1 VVLES
6 KGVRPSFGKSAPLL
20 ILIGTIAALAI
31 FTSTM
36 SKNPAL
42 PMLAQSIGA
51 DAAQVGLISAI
62 SPIPGIL
69 ISSFAGAYSDKHG
82 RKRIVLISL
91 LIFATAPFTY
101 LFVTEIWQLAI
112 IRFYHGF
119 ATGMFMPVAMAA
131 IADHYPAEVRG
142 QALGTYS
149 SFTMVGRFS
158 APFAG
163 GALIFF
169 ANFGLLYI
177 ICGVTAIIALVMAF
191 LVRWDEPFVKRPLNK
206 PSGNMIAALKDVVK
220 DRGILLTSSMEGV
233 QYFAMGAF
241 EAFLPL
247 YCLSLGMNGLEI
259 GAIMGVQVISMLL
272 TKPFMGRF
280 SDRRGRKP
288 SIIVGLLAGSV
299 VILLMPFTV
308 DPILLGVLSVLF
320 GITVAMVTASTSA
333 LVCEIAGCS
342 AHGSAI
348 GVLSSIMD
356 VGHSLGPLITGA
368 VVTLVSFQLGF
379 GLAAVL
385 LLVGAFAFVFGMRR
399 IDEGPTA

>member
-1 VVLES
+1 MSYWNLHFV
-6 KGVRPSFGKSAPLL
+6 KPSFGKSGPLL
-20 ILIGTIAALAI
+20 IIIGIIAALVI

-42 PMLAQSIGA
+42 PLLAQSIGA

-69 ISSFAGAYSDKHG
+69 ISSFAGAYSDKYG
-82 RKRIVLISL
+82 RKRVMFISL

-101 LFVTEIWQLAI
+101 LFVTEIWQLGI

-163 GALIFF
+163 GALIYF

-177 ICGVTAIIALVMAF
+177 VCGVTAIIALALAF
-191 LVRWDEPFVKRPLNK
+191 LVRWDEPFTKGHASK
-206 PSGNMIAALKDVVK
+206 PQGSMIAALRKTVVK
-220 DRGILLTSSMEGV
+220 ERGILLTSSMEGI

-247 YCLSLGMNGLEI
+247 YCLSLGMNGLVI
-259 GAIMGVQVISMLL
+259 GAIM
-272 TKPFMGRF
+272 
-280 SDRRGRKP
+280 
-288 SIIVGLLAGSV
+288 
-299 VILLMPFTV
+299 
-308 DPILLGVLSVLF
+308 
-320 GITVAMVTASTSA
+320 
-333 LVCEIAGCS
+333 VC
-342 AHGSAI
+342 
-348 GVLSSIMD
+348 
-356 VGHSLGPLITGA
+356 
-368 VVTLVSFQLGF
+368 
-379 GLAAVL
+379 
-385 LLVGAFAFVFGMRR
+385 R
-399 IDEGPTA
+399 

>member
-1 VVLES
+1 
-6 KGVRPSFGKSAPLL
+6 VRSPLGKSGAPLL
-20 ILIGTIAALAI
+20 VLIGTIAALAI

-42 PMLAQSIGA
+42 PLLAQSIGA

-82 RKRIVLISL
+82 RNRMVLISL
-91 LIFATAPFTY
+91 LIFASAPFTY
-101 LFVTEIWQLAI
+101 LFVTEIWQLVLV
-112 IRFYHGF
+112 RFYHGF
-119 ATGMFMPVAMAA
+119 ATAIFMPVAMAA
-131 IADHYPAEVRG
+131 IADHYPTEVRG

-163 GALIFF
+163 GALIYF
-169 ANFGLLYI
+169 ANFGFLYI
-177 ICGVTAIIALVMAF
+177 TCGITAIIALVLAL
-191 LVRWDEPFVKRPLNK
+191 LVRWDRPLVKMNVSK
-206 PSGNMIAALKDVVK
+206 PSGSMLLALRDVVK
-220 DRGILLTSSMEGV
+220 DRGIVLTSSMEGI

-247 YCLSLGMNGLEI
+247 YCLSLGMKGLEI

-272 TKPFMGRF
+272 AKPFMGRF
-280 SDRRGRKP
+280 SDKKGRRP
-288 SIIVGLLAGSV
+288 SIIAGLLSGSV
-299 VILLMPFTV
+299 VILLMPFSI
-308 DPILLGVLSVLF
+308 DPILLAVFSVLF

-333 LVCEIAGCS
+333 LVCELAGCS

-356 VGHSLGPLITGA
+356 IGHSLGPLITGA
-368 VVTLVSFQLGF
+368 IVTLVSFQLGF

-385 LLVGAFAFVFGMRR
+385 LLVGAFVFYFGMGR
-399 IDEGPTA
+399 IDEGLHTY

>member
-1 VVLES
+1 MRSPLD
-6 KGVRPSFGKSAPLL
+6 KSAAPLL
-20 ILIGTIAALAI
+20 VLIGTIAALAI

-42 PMLAQSIGA
+42 PLLAQSIGA

-82 RKRIVLISL
+82 RNRMVLISL
-91 LIFATAPFTY
+91 LIFASAPFTY
-101 LFVTEIWQLAI
+101 LFVTEIWQLVL

-119 ATGMFMPVAMAA
+119 ATAIFMPVAMAA

-163 GALIFF
+163 GALIYF
-169 ANFGLLYI
+169 ANFGFLYI
-177 ICGVTAIIALVMAF
+177 TCGITASIALVLAL
-191 LVRWDEPFVKRPLNK
+191 LVRWDRPLVKMNVNK
-206 PSGNMIAALKDVVK
+206 PSGSMLLALRDVVK
-220 DRGILLTSSMEGV
+220 DRGIVLTSSMEGI

-247 YCLSLGMNGLEI
+247 YCLSLGLNGLEI

-272 TKPFMGRF
+272 AKPFMGRF
-280 SDRRGRKP
+280 SDKRGRRP
-288 SIIVGLLAGSV
+288 SIIAGLLAGSV
-299 VILLMPFTV
+299 VILLMPFSI
-308 DPILLGVLSVLF
+308 DPILLAVFSVLF

-333 LVCEIAGCS
+333 LVCELAGCS
-342 AHGSAI
+342 SHGSAI

-356 VGHSLGPLITGA
+356 IGHSLGPLITGA
-368 VVTLVSFQLGF
+368 IVTLVSFQLGF

-385 LLVGAFAFVFGMRR
+385 LLVGAFAFYFGMRR
-399 IDEGPTA
+399 IDEGLNT

>member
-1 VVLES
+1 
-6 KGVRPSFGKSAPLL
+6 
-20 ILIGTIAALAI
+20 
-31 FTSTM
+31 
-36 SKNPAL
+36 
-42 PMLAQSIGA
+42 
-51 DAAQVGLISAI
+51 
-62 SPIPGIL
+62 
-69 ISSFAGAYSDKHG
+69 
-82 RKRIVLISL
+82 
-91 LIFATAPFTY
+91 
-101 LFVTEIWQLAI
+101 
-112 IRFYHGF
+112 
-119 ATGMFMPVAMAA
+119 MPVAMAA

-163 GALIFF
+163 GALIYF

-177 ICGVTAIIALVMAF
+177 ICGVTAIIALVLAF
-191 LVRWDEPFVKRPLNK
+191 LVRWDEPFGKVNASKR
-206 PSGNMIAALKDVVK
+206 SGSMISALRDVTK

-259 GAIMGVQVISMLL
+259 GAIMGIQVISMLL

-280 SDRRGRKP
+280 SDRKGRKP

-299 VILLMPFTV
+299 VILLMPFSV
-308 DPILLGVLSVLF
+308 DPILLGMLSVLF

-379 GLAAVL
+379 GLAAAL
-385 LLVGAFAFVFGMRR
+385 LLIGAFAFIFGMRR

>member
-1 VVLES
+1 V
-6 KGVRPSFGKSAPLL
+6 KPSFGRSGPLL
-20 ILIGTIAALAI
+20 IIIGTIAALVI

-42 PMLAQSIGA
+42 PLLAQSIGA

-69 ISSFAGAYSDKHG
+69 VSSLAGAYSDKYG
-82 RKRIVLISL
+82 RKRVLFISL
-91 LIFATAPFTY
+91 LIFATAPFAY
-101 LFVTEIWQLAI
+101 LFVTEIWQLGI

-158 APFAG
+158 APFIG
-163 GALIFF
+163 GALIYF

-177 ICGVTAIIALVMAF
+177 VCGVTAIIALAMAF
-191 LVRWDEPFVKRPLNK
+191 LVKWDVPLAK
-206 PSGNMIAALKDVVK
+206 AHALKTSGSMMAALKDVVK
-220 DRGILLTSSMEGV
+220 DKGILLTSSMEGI

-280 SDRRGRKP
+280 SDTKGRKP

-299 VILLMPFTV
+299 VILLMPFST
-308 DPILLGVLSVLF
+308 DPIFLAILSILF

-356 VGHSLGPLITGA
+356 IGHSLGPLITGM
-368 VVTLVSFQLGF
+368 VVTIVSFQLGF

-385 LLVGAFAFVFGMRR
+385 LLVGAFAFYLGMRR
-399 IDEGPTA
+399 IDDRSSA

>member
-1 VVLES
+1 M
-6 KGVRPSFGKSAPLL
+6 KPSFGKSGPLL
-20 ILIGTIAALAI
+20 IIIGIIAALVI

-42 PMLAQSIGA
+42 SLLAQSIGA
-51 DAAQVGLISAI
+51 NPAQVGLISAI

-69 ISSFAGAYSDKHG
+69 ISSFAGAYSDKYG
-82 RKRIVLISL
+82 RKRVMFISL

-101 LFVTEIWQLAI
+101 LFVTEIWQLGI

-163 GALIFF
+163 GALIYF

-177 ICGVTAIIALVMAF
+177 VCGVTAIIALILAF
-191 LVRWDEPFVKRPLNK
+191 LVRWDEPFTKVHAIR
-206 PSGNMIAALKDVVK
+206 PSGSIIAALKDVVK
-220 DRGILLTSSMEGV
+220 DRSILLTSSMEGV

-247 YCLSLGMNGLEI
+247 YCLSLGINSLEI

-280 SDRRGRKP
+280 SDQKGRKP

-299 VILLMPFTV
+299 VILLMPFSV
-308 DPILLGVLSVLF
+308 DPVPLAILSVLF

-356 VGHSLGPLITGA
+356 IGHSLGPLITGA

-379 GLAAVL
+379 GLAAAL
-385 LLVGAFAFVFGMRR
+385 LLFGAFAFIFGMRR
-399 IDEGPTA
+399 IDEGSTA

>member
-1 VVLES
+1 M
-6 KGVRPSFGKSAPLL
+6 KPSVGKSGPLL
-20 ILIGTIAALAI
+20 IIIGTIAALVI

-42 PMLAQSIGA
+42 PLLAQSIGA

-69 ISSFAGAYSDKHG
+69 ISSFAGAYSDKYG
-82 RKRIVLISL
+82 RKRVMFISL

-101 LFVTEIWQLAI
+101 LFVTEIWQLGM

-163 GALIFF
+163 GALIYF

-177 ICGVTAIIALVMAF
+177 VCGVTAIIALALAF
-191 LVRWDEPFVKRPLNK
+191 LVRWDEPFTKEHAFK
-206 PSGNMIAALKDVVK
+206 PQGSMIAALKDVVK
-220 DRGILLTSSMEGV
+220 ERGILLTSSMEGI

-241 EAFLPL
+241 ETFLPL
-247 YCLSLGMNGLEI
+247 YCLSLGMNGLVI

-280 SDRRGRKP
+280 SDKRGRKP
-288 SIIVGLLAGSV
+288 SIIIGLLGGSV
-299 VILLMPFTV
+299 VILLMPFSV
-308 DPILLGVLSVLF
+308 DPIFLAVLSVLF

-356 VGHSLGPLITGA
+356 VGHSLGPLITGM

-379 GLAAVL
+379 GLAAL
-385 LLVGAFAFVFGMRR
+385 LLLIGALAFLFGMRR
-399 IDEGPTA
+399 IDDRSSA

>member
-1 VVLES
+1 MVSES
-6 KGVRPSFGKSAPLL
+6 VRSPLGKSGAPLL

-42 PMLAQSIGA
+42 PLLAQSIGA

-82 RKRIVLISL
+82 RNRMVLISL
-91 LIFATAPFTY
+91 LIFASAPFTY
-101 LFVTEIWQLAI
+101 LFVTEIWQLVL

-119 ATGMFMPVAMAA
+119 ATAIFMPVAMAA

-163 GALIFF
+163 GALIYF
-169 ANFGLLYI
+169 ANFGFLYI
-177 ICGVTAIIALVMAF
+177 TCGITAIIALVLAL
-191 LVRWDEPFVKRPLNK
+191 LVRWDRPLVKMNVSK
-206 PSGNMIAALKDVVK
+206 PSGSMLSALREVVK
-220 DRGILLTSSMEGV
+220 DRGIVLTSSMEGI

-259 GAIMGVQVISMLL
+259 GAIMGMQVISMLL

-299 VILLMPFTV
+299 VILLMPFSV
-308 DPILLGVLSVLF
+308 DPILLAVFSVLF

-333 LVCEIAGCS
+333 LVCELAGCS

-379 GLAAVL
+379 GLAAAL
-385 LLVGAFAFVFGMRR
+385 LLVGAFAFFVGMRR
-399 IDEGPTA
+399 IDEGLNT

>member
-1 VVLES
+1 M
-6 KGVRPSFGKSAPLL
+6 KPSVGKSGPLL
-20 ILIGTIAALAI
+20 IIIGTIAALVI

-42 PMLAQSIGA
+42 PLLAQSIGA

-69 ISSFAGAYSDKHG
+69 ISSFAGAYSDKYG
-82 RKRIVLISL
+82 RKRVMFISL

-101 LFVTEIWQLAI
+101 LFVTEIWQLGM

-163 GALIFF
+163 GALIYF

-177 ICGVTAIIALVMAF
+177 VCGVTAIIALALAF
-191 LVRWDEPFVKRPLNK
+191 LVRWDEPFTKGHAFK
-206 PSGNMIAALKDVVK
+206 PQGSMIAALKDVVK
-220 DRGILLTSSMEGV
+220 ERGILLTSSMEGI

-241 EAFLPL
+241 ETFLPL
-247 YCLSLGMNGLEI
+247 YCLSLGMNGLVI

-280 SDRRGRKP
+280 SDKRGRKP
-288 SIIVGLLAGSV
+288 SIIIGLLGGSV
-299 VILLMPFTV
+299 VILLMPFSV
-308 DPILLGVLSVLF
+308 DPIFLAVLSVLF

-356 VGHSLGPLITGA
+356 VGHSLGPLITGM

-379 GLAAVL
+379 GLAAL
-385 LLVGAFAFVFGMRR
+385 LLLIGALAFLFGMRR
-399 IDEGPTA
+399 IDDRSSA

>member
-1 VVLES
+1 
-6 KGVRPSFGKSAPLL
+6 VRSPLGKSGAPLL

-42 PMLAQSIGA
+42 PLLAQSIGA

-82 RKRIVLISL
+82 RNRMVLISL
-91 LIFATAPFTY
+91 LIFASAPFTY

-119 ATGMFMPVAMAA
+119 ATAIFMPVAMAA

-163 GALIFF
+163 GALIYF
-169 ANFGLLYI
+169 ANFGFLYLT
-177 ICGVTAIIALVMAF
+177 CGITAIIALVLAL
-191 LVRWDEPFVKRPLNK
+191 LVRWDRPLVK
-206 PSGNMIAALKDVVK
+206 KSVIESSGSMLTALRDVVK
-220 DRGILLTSSMEGV
+220 DRRIVLTSSMEGI

-247 YCLSLGMNGLEI
+247 YCLSLGLNGLEI

-272 TKPFMGRF
+272 AKPLMGRF
-280 SDRRGRKP
+280 SDQRGRRP
-288 SIIVGLLAGSV
+288 SIVAGLLAGSA
-299 VILLMPFTV
+299 VILLMPFSI
-308 DPILLGVLSVLF
+308 DPILLAVFSVLF

-333 LVCEIAGCS
+333 LVCELAGCS

-356 VGHSLGPLITGA
+356 IGHSLGPLITGA
-368 VVTLVSFQLGF
+368 IVTLVSFQLGF
-379 GLAAVL
+379 GVAATL
-385 LLVGAFAFVFGMRR
+385 LLVGAFAFYFGMRR
-399 IDEGPTA
+399 IDEGLSA

>member
-1 VVLES
+1 MISEA
-6 KGVRPSFGKSAPLL
+6 VRSSLGKSGAPLL
-20 ILIGTIAALAI
+20 IIVGTVAALAI

-42 PMLAQSIGA
+42 PLLAQSIGA

-69 ISSFAGAYSDKHG
+69 ISSFAGAYSDKYG
-82 RKRIVLISL
+82 RNRVVLVSL
-91 LIFATAPFTY
+91 LIFASAPFTY

-119 ATGMFMPVAMAA
+119 ATAMFMPVAMAA
-131 IADHYPAEVRG
+131 IADRYPAEVRG
-142 QALGTYS
+142 EALGTYS

-163 GALIFF
+163 GALIYF
-169 ANFGLLYI
+169 ANFGFLYI
-177 ICGVTAIIALVMAF
+177 VCGITAVIALALAL
-191 LVRWDEPFVKRPLNK
+191 LVRWDEPVAKVYVGGS
-206 PSGNMIAALKDVVK
+206 SGSMLLALREVVK

-247 YCLSLGMNGLEI
+247 YCLSLGLNGLEI

-272 TKPFMGRF
+272 AKPFMGRF
-280 SDRRGRKP
+280 SDRRGRRP
-288 SIIVGLLAGSV
+288 SIVAGLLAGALV
-299 VILLMPFTV
+299 MFLMPFSI
-308 DPILLGVLSVLF
+308 DPILLAAFSVLF
-320 GITVAMVTASTSA
+320 GVTVATVTASTSA
-333 LVCEIAGCS
+333 LVCEMSGCS

-356 VGHSLGPLITGA
+356 IGHSLGPLITGA
-368 VVTLVSFQLGF
+368 IVTLVSFQLGF
-379 GLAAVL
+379 GFAAILMLFGALA
-385 LLVGAFAFVFGMRR
+385 FQFGMRR
-399 IDEGPTA
+399 IDEDLNA

>member
-1 VVLES
+1 
-6 KGVRPSFGKSAPLL
+6 VRLPSNKSGSRLL
-20 ILIGTIAALAI
+20 IIIGIVAALAI

-42 PMLAQSIGA
+42 PLLAQSIGA

-82 RKRIVLISL
+82 RNKVALASL
-91 LIFATAPFTY
+91 LIFATAPFAY
-101 LFVTEIWQLAI
+101 LFVTEIWQLAM

-119 ATGMFMPVAMAA
+119 ATAIFMPVAMAA

-163 GALIFF
+163 GALIYF
-169 ANFGLLYI
+169 ANFGLLYLT
-177 ICGVTAIIALVMAF
+177 CGITAGVALLLA
-191 LVRWDEPFVKRPLNK
+191 LLIRWDEPFAKFTVKRP
-206 PSGNMIAALKDVVK
+206 SGSILLALKDVVK
-220 DRGILLTSSMEGV
+220 DRGILLTSSMEGI

-272 TKPFMGRF
+272 AKPFMGRF
-280 SDRRGRKP
+280 SDKRGRKP
-288 SIIVGLLAGSV
+288 SIIAGLLAGSV
-299 VILLMPFTV
+299 VILLMPFSI
-308 DPILLGVLSVLF
+308 DPVLLAVFSILF

-333 LVCEIAGCS
+333 LVCEMAGCS

-356 VGHSLGPLITGA
+356 IGHSLGPLITGA

-385 LLVGAFAFVFGMRR
+385 LLIGAFAFYLGMRR
-399 IDEGPTA
+399 IDEAPTAY

>member
-1 VVLES
+1 MAS
-6 KGVRPSFGKSAPLL
+6 KTVRKPSSEGGISLL
-20 ILIGTIAALAI
+20 IIVGTVAALAI

-42 PMLAQSIGA
+42 PLLAESIGA

-69 ISSFAGAYSDKHG
+69 ISSFAGAYSDKYG
-82 RKRIVLISL
+82 RNRVVLASL
-91 LIFATAPFTY
+91 LIFASAPFAY
-101 LFVTEIWQLAI
+101 LFVTELWQLAL

-119 ATGMFMPVAMAA
+119 ATAIFMPVAMAA
-131 IADHYPAEVRG
+131 IADHYPAAIRG
-142 QALGTYS
+142 EALGTYS

-163 GALIFF
+163 GALIYF
-169 ANFGLLYI
+169 ANFGFLYLT
-177 ICGVTAIIALVMAF
+177 CGITAGIALFLVL
-191 LVRWDEPFVKRPLNK
+191 LVRWDEPSRREVVSK
-206 PSGNMIAALKDVVK
+206 PTGSMLSAVREVVQ

-247 YCLSLGMNGLEI
+247 YCFSLGINGLEI

-280 SDRRGRKP
+280 SDRKGRKP
-288 SIIVGLLAGSV
+288 SIIAGLLAGSA
-299 VILLMPFTV
+299 VIFLMPFSV
-308 DPILLGVLSVLF
+308 DPVLLALFSILF

-333 LVCEIAGCS
+333 LVCEMAGCS

-356 VGHSLGPLITGA
+356 IGHSLGPLVTGA
-368 VVTLVSFQLGF
+368 IVTLVSFQLGF
-379 GLAAVL
+379 GLAAIL
-385 LLVGAFAFVFGMRR
+385 LLAGAVAFFLGMRR
-399 IDEGPTA
+399 IDDRPSA

>member
-1 VVLES
+1 V
-6 KGVRPSFGKSAPLL
+6 KPSFGKSGPLL
-20 ILIGTIAALAI
+20 IIIGTIAALAI

-69 ISSFAGAYSDKHG
+69 ISSFAGAYSDKYG
-82 RKRIVLISL
+82 RKRLVFVSL

-101 LFVTEIWQLAI
+101 LFVTEIWQLGI

-163 GALIFF
+163 GALIYF

-177 ICGVTAIIALVMAF
+177 ICGVTAIIALVLAF
-191 LVRWDEPFVKRPLNK
+191 LVRWDEPFGKVNASKR
-206 PSGNMIAALKDVVK
+206 SGSMISALRDVAK

-259 GAIMGVQVISMLL
+259 GAIMGIQVISMLL

-280 SDRRGRKP
+280 SDRKGRKP

-299 VILLMPFTV
+299 VILLMPFSV
-308 DPILLGVLSVLF
+308 DPILLGMLSVLF

-379 GLAAVL
+379 GLAAAL
-385 LLVGAFAFVFGMRR
+385 LLIGAFAFIFGMRR

>member
-1 VVLES
+1 M
-6 KGVRPSFGKSAPLL
+6 KPSVGKSGPLL
-20 ILIGTIAALAI
+20 IIIGTIAALVI

-42 PMLAQSIGA
+42 PLLAQSIGA

-69 ISSFAGAYSDKHG
+69 ISSFAGAYSDKYG
-82 RKRIVLISL
+82 RKRVMFISL

-101 LFVTEIWQLAI
+101 LFVTEIWQLGV

-163 GALIFF
+163 GALIYF

-177 ICGVTAIIALVMAF
+177 VCGVTAIIALALAF
-191 LVRWDEPFVKRPLNK
+191 LVRWDEPFTKGHASK
-206 PSGNMIAALKDVVK
+206 PQGSMIAALKDVVK
-220 DRGILLTSSMEGV
+220 ERGILLTSSMEGI

-247 YCLSLGMNGLEI
+247 YCLSLGMNGLVI

-280 SDRRGRKP
+280 SDKRGRKP

-299 VILLMPFTV
+299 VILLMPFSV
-308 DPILLGVLSVLF
+308 DPIFLAVLSVLF

-356 VGHSLGPLITGA
+356 IGHSLGPLITGM

-379 GLAAVL
+379 GLAAL
-385 LLVGAFAFVFGMRR
+385 LLLIGALAFFSGMRR
-399 IDEGPTA
+399 IDDGSSA